1 MKGEV
6 SIMTKETL
14 KLIHRSYQEALE
26 MSENILETV
35 QNLYNI
41 LDELEVA
48 KEDSSTFDSFL
59 DGLRGCIN
67 SRKKTF
73 EITNMITYVNIT
85 FMYIILWLN
94 KTQNVNID
102 INWYSRLKSLE
113 SELSKLL
120 RKSNSNLSANI
131 RDRFGLRGILL
142 NNDSDEVVKDYIYL
156 IFDAISGIVAAKNR
170 KARKEFIEW
179 IDNNNGITDID
190 KSIIE
195 QVLKIPFY
203 IDYVKDFIHSPKP
216 NNYQSLQ
223 FTMAIQMYSEV
234 LPGCQFE
241 VQLRSMKMHEEAVY
255 GTASHENY
263 KKYREDG
270 LQDEDPILKVF
281 CVDDFSKVHVK
292 GFSSYDSQE
301 HDKAGIHFANKFSY
315 GRISTTLV
323 PH

>member
-1 MKGEV
+1 
-6 SIMTKETL
+6 
-14 KLIHRSYQEALE
+14 
-26 MSENILETV
+26 
-35 QNLYNI
+35 
-41 LDELEVA
+41 
-48 KEDSSTFDSFL
+48 
-59 DGLRGCIN
+59 
-67 SRKKTF
+67 
-73 EITNMITYVNIT
+73 
-85 FMYIILWLN
+85 MYIILWLN

-156 IFDAISGIVAAKNR
+156 IFDTISGIVAAKNR

>member
-6 SIMTKETL
+6 IFMTKTTL
-14 KLIHRSYQEALE
+14 QLIHRSYQEALE
-26 MSENILETV
+26 MSKNLLETV

-41 LDELEVA
+41 LDEIEVA
-48 KEDSSTFDSFL
+48 EEDSSTFDSFL
-59 DGLRGCIN
+59 DGVRGCIN

-73 EITNMITYVNIT
+73 KITNMITYINIT
-85 FMYIILWLN
+85 LMHIILWLN
-94 KTQNVNID
+94 KTKNVNID
-102 INWYSRLKSLE
+102 INLDSRRKSLE

-142 NNDSDEVVKDYIYL
+142 NSDSDEVVKDYIYL
-156 IFDAISGIVAAKNR
+156 IFDAISGIIAGKNR
-170 KARKEFIEW
+170 KIRKEFIEW
-179 IDNNNGITDID
+179 VVTNNGITDID

-195 QVLKIPFY
+195 QVLKIPFS
-203 IDYVKDFIHSPKP
+203 IDFIKDFIKTPKE

-223 FTMAIQMYSEV
+223 FTMSIQMYSDV

-241 VQLRSMKMHEEAVY
+241 IQLRSMKMHEEAVH

-270 LQDEDPILKVF
+270 LQEEDPILKVF
-281 CVDDFSKVHVK
+281 CVDDFSRIAIN
-292 GFSSYDSQE
+292 GYTGNDSEE
-301 HDKAGIHFANKFSY
+301 HDLDGFHFPKKVSNR
-315 GRISTTLV
+315 RISTTLV

>member
-1 MKGEV
+1 
-6 SIMTKETL
+6 MTKTTL
-14 KLIHRSYQEALE
+14 QLIHLSYQEALE
-26 MSENILETV
+26 KSENILEIV

-41 LDELEVA
+41 LDEIEVA
-48 KEDSSTFDSFL
+48 EEDSSTFDSFL

-102 INWYSRLKSLE
+102 INWYSRRKSLE

-142 NNDSDEVVKDYIYL
+142 NNDSDEVVKNYIYL
-156 IFDAISGIVAAKNR
+156 IFDTISGIIAGKNR
-170 KARKEFIEW
+170 KIRKEFIEW
-179 IDNNNGITDID
+179 VDANKGITDID
-190 KSIIE
+190 KNIID
-195 QVLKIPFY
+195 QILKIPFS
-203 IDYVKDFIHSPKP
+203 IDYVKDFIKNPKA

-223 FTMAIQMYSEV
+223 FTMSIQMYSEV

-241 VQLRSMKMHEEAVY
+241 VQLRTLKMHEEAVH

-270 LQDEDPILKVF
+270 LQEEDPILKVF
-281 CVDDFSKVHVK
+281 CVDDFAKIHIK
-292 GFSSYDSQE
+292 GFSSYDSKE
-301 HDKAGIHFANKFSY
+301 HDQDGIHFAKEFSDR
-315 GRISTTLV
+315 RISTTLV